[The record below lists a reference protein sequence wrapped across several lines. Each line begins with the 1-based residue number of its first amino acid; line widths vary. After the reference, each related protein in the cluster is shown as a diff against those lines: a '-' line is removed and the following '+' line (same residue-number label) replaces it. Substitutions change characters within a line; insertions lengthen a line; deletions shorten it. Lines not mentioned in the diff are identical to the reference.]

1 VAIEINYTPDFERQL
16 KRLAV
21 KYSSIY
27 KDLDTL
33 IDELE
38 LNPQSGESLG
48 KNLYKVRMAISSKG
62 KGKSAGAR
70 VITYVLLKNDK
81 LYLAAIYDKSEQSTI
96 DSGRLLKTFKNLNL

>member
-1 VAIEINYTPDFERQL
+1 MAIEINYTPDFERQL
-16 KRLAV
+16 KRLSG

-27 KDLDTL
+27 KDLDSL
-33 IDELE
+33 IDGLE
-38 LNPQSGESLG
+38 LNPKSGESLG

-81 LYLAAIYDKSEQSTI
+81 IYLAAIYDKSEQSTI
-96 DSGRLLKTFKNLNL
+96 DTSRLLKTLKSLNL